1 MIEVIFKKNNKL
13 IKFSSKGHA
22 NFNENGR
29 DLICSAVSSIIIGGL
44 NALQNKDSFVIKI
57 KSGYLDVESLID
69 ASEHD
74 IIVFETIYIQL
85 KTIEEN
91 YSKYLKV
98 I

>member
-1 MIEVIFKKNNKL
+1 LV
-13 IKFSSKGHA
+13 
-22 NFNENGR
+22 
-29 DLICSAVSSIIIGGL
+29 
-44 NALQNKDSFVIKI
+44 QNKDSFVIKI
-57 KSGYLDVESLID
+57 KSGYVDVESLID